1 MTTKDILSIGQC
13 KTSFGHM
20 CGQYYSS
27 LGHILVTD
35 GHTHEHTHT
44 HTNTQSVLLYG
55 VETWTFTKRMQQA
68 LESFH
73 ARVARHIAR
82 RPIRRRLLE
91 DGSESWVYPSTSEVL
106 EIAGLRPIM
115 DYVASRRRYL
125 LAYATQSSQMFP
137 LAQTMPG
144 TTDGWCQQP
153 FVQEYWA
160 GQQTNLDS

>member
-1 MTTKDILSIGQC
+1 
-13 KTSFGHM
+13 
-20 CGQYYSS
+20 
-27 LGHILVTD
+27 
-35 GHTHEHTHT
+35 
-44 HTNTQSVLLYG
+44 
-55 VETWTFTKRMQQA
+55 MQQA

-153 FVQEYWA
+153 FVQEYLA